1 MIPERLKRGDLVAI
15 VTSGDYG
22 KPRPALIIQ
31 SNAFD
36 GLVSVTVLPLSS
48 HLIEAPLYRVT
59 IQPDQG
65 NGLRQVSQVM
75 VDKAVTVLRVKVGQ
89 PVGQVDSAALEAVTK
104 AFRGFF
110 EL

>member
-1 MIPERLKRGDLVAI
+1 MSSERLKRGDLASI
-15 VTSGDYG
+15 ATSGDYG
-22 KPRPALIIQ
+22 KPRPALILQ

-36 GLVSVTVLPLSS
+36 GLASVTLLPLSS
-48 HLIEAPLYRVT
+48 RLVQAPLYRVT

-75 VDKAVTVLRVKVGQ
+75 VDKAVTVLRAKVGQ
-89 PVGQVDSAALEAVTK
+89 RVGQVDSVTLEAVTK